1 MTKPKIYTMSFASI
15 YPHLIKKVEKKGR
28 TKEEA
33 DEVILWMTGYSQTQ
47 INQLIKDGTDY
58 ETFISQAPKL
68 NPNRTK
74 ITGVICGIRIEE
86 MEDSI
91 MKEIRYLDKMID
103 ELAKG
108 KSLNKIFR
116 NDV

>member
-1 MTKPKIYTMSFASI
+1 
-15 YPHLIKKVEKKGR
+15 
-28 TKEEA
+28 
-33 DEVILWMTGYSQTQ
+33 
-47 INQLIKDGTDY
+47 QLIKDGTDY

-86 MEDSI
+86 MENSI

>member
-1 MTKPKIYTMSFASI
+1 MT
-15 YPHLIKKVEKKGR
+15 
-28 TKEEA
+28 
-33 DEVILWMTGYSQTQ
+33 DYSQSQ

-86 MEDSI
+86 MENSI

>member
-1 MTKPKIYTMSFASI
+1 
-15 YPHLIKKVEKKGR
+15 
-28 TKEEA
+28 
-33 DEVILWMTGYSQTQ
+33 MTGYSQSQ
-47 INQLIKDGTDY
+47 MNQLIKDGTDY

-68 NPNRTK
+68 NPNRNK

-86 MEDSI
+86 MENSI